1 MFITFM
7 TNAVNTAKFSAATG
21 YLPVQTGADMAAV
34 YAKTPQFKTAVDQLA
49 LKARSQDYARVFLP
63 GGDRAISRTIQE
75 ILTTGIDPADALN
88 ALRDDL
94 QSLYQRNVESR
105 LK

>member
-1 MFITFM
+1 
-7 TNAVNTAKFSAATG
+7 
-21 YLPVQTGADMAAV
+21 MAAV